1 MTKHIYCD
9 VVIAGCGVAGLYTAL
24 NLPEDLHVLM
34 ICKEDMDTCDSMLAQ
49 GGICVLRGEDD
60 YEPYFEDTMRAGH
73 YENRKES
80 VDLMIRTSNG
90 IIRHQ
95 EDLS

>member
-60 YEPYFEDTMRAGH
+60 YEPYFESWSLRKPEGKRGFDDTHQPRYHPASVRAWG
-73 YENRKES
+73 R
-80 VDLMIRTSNG
+80 V
-90 IIRHQ
+90 
-95 EDLS
+95 

>member
-34 ICKEDMDTCDSMLAQ
+34 ICW
-49 GGICVLRGEDD
+49 LREASVCSGERM
-60 YEPYFEDTMRAGH
+60 TM
-73 YENRKES
+73 S
-80 VDLMIRTSNG
+80 RTL
-90 IIRHQ
+90 RTP
-95 EDLS
+95 

>member
-9 VVIAGCGVAGLYTAL
+9 VVIAGCGAAGLYTAL
-24 NLPEDLHVLM
+24 NLPKDLHVLM

-60 YEPYFEDTMRAGH
+60 Y
-73 YENRKES
+73 
-80 VDLMIRTSNG
+80 RTRGKASGTKNIGRNG
-90 IIRHQ
+90 W
-95 EDLS
+95 D